1 MEWEEN
7 ALTPTHSLQH
17 AILCSLM
24 ILGLILLD
32 DTQASFNE
40 WLSQNAVYLA
50 FALAGFILLCVLLL
64 LFIPIAKKK
73 KKSKKTVIAKAQTM
87 DALGGEE
94 NVLSHLR
101 KGSRIELKLKNY
113 DLLKKDELKEAG
125 VDGFIQMSDRLTLVI
140 RGNAEEVEKTLFGEN
155 STKVN
160 R

>member
-64 LFIPIAKKK
+64 LFIPVAKKK
-73 KKSKKTVIAKAQTM
+73 KKSKKAVIAKT
-87 DALGGEE
+87 
-94 NVLSHLR
+94 HT
-101 KGSRIELKLKNY
+101 
-113 DLLKKDELKEAG
+113 
-125 VDGFIQMSDRLTLVI
+125 SDRLTLVI

-155 STKVN
+155 STKVD

>member
-1 MEWEEN
+1 MRFYFP
-7 ALTPTHSLQH
+7 AFSFQH

-64 LFIPIAKKK
+64 LFIPVAKKK
-73 KKSKKTVIAKAQTM
+73 KKSKKAVIAKAQTM

-125 VDGFIQMSDRLTLVI
+125 VDGFILMSTQVTLVI
-140 RGNAEEVEKTLFGEN
+140 KGDAERVYFTLFGEKA
-155 STKVN
+155 S
-160 R
+160 RA

>member
-1 MEWEEN
+1 M
-7 ALTPTHSLQH
+7 
-17 AILCSLM
+17 
-24 ILGLILLD
+24 
-32 DTQASFNE
+32 
-40 WLSQNAVYLA
+40 A

-64 LFIPIAKKK
+64 LFIPVAKKK
-73 KKSKKTVIAKAQTM
+73 KKSKKAVIAKAQTM

-155 STKVN
+155 STKVD

>member
-7 ALTPTHSLQH
+7 ALTPTHFLQH

-24 ILGLILLD
+24 ILELILLD

-64 LFIPIAKKK
+64 LFIPVAKKK
-73 KKSKKTVIAKAQTM
+73 KKSKKAVIAKAQTM

-113 DLLKKDELKEAG
+113 DLLKKDELKMCYELKKIKPFKQDSFLLKIDVGSHAARNAKSG
-125 VDGFIQMSDRLTLVI
+125 CYRRSD
-140 RGNAEEVEKTLFGEN
+140 
-155 STKVN
+155 
-160 R
+160 